1 VFART
6 LDDQPVGHAPMLSV
20 GTDDH

>member
-20 GTDDH
+20 GTHDH